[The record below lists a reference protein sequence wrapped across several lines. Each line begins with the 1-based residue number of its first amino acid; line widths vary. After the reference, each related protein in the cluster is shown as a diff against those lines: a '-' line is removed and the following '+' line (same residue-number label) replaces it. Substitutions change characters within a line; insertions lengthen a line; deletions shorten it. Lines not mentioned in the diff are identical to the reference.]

1 LSPNTREVHE
11 RRVSGRGPF
20 SDEVSGVRAE
30 SYGVEWSEHP
40 RGKLFR
46 YPVSQV
52 NDPSPAAIV
61 RFGVFQLDEQAGLL
75 FKNGRIVR
83 LKPQPFKL
91 LLLLVNRAGEVVTRE
106 EIREE
111 LWGSDTFVDFEQG
124 VNSAIKQV
132 REALGEDAD
141 RSLYVE
147 TVPKRG
153 YRFTA
158 PVEGRNPHLPPPRT
172 DLALHKA
179 MWLNIAELRLA
190 EEHRLKRKQQLKTV
204 LVIGAVVTVLTI
216 AVVAVFLARG

>member
-1 LSPNTREVHE
+1 
-11 RRVSGRGPF
+11 
-20 SDEVSGVRAE
+20 
-30 SYGVEWSEHP
+30 
-40 RGKLFR
+40 
-46 YPVSQV
+46 V
-52 NDPSPAAIV
+52 NNPSPLPVV
-61 RFGVFQLDEQAGLL
+61 RFGAFQLDEQAGLL
-75 FKNGRIVR
+75 YKNGRIVR

-91 LLLLVNRAGEVVTRE
+91 LLLLVSRAGEIVTRE

-111 LWGSDTFVDFEQG
+111 LWGTDTFVDFEQG

-141 RSLYVE
+141 RPLYLE

-158 PVEGRNPHLPPPRT
+158 SVEGRKPHVPLPRT

-190 EEHRLKRKQQLKTV
+190 EEHRLKRKQLLKTI
-204 LVIGAVVTVLTI
+204 LVVGAVLAVLTI
-216 AVVAVFLARG
+216 VAAAVFLRRG

>member
-1 LSPNTREVHE
+1 MN
-11 RRVSGRGPF
+11 
-20 SDEVSGVRAE
+20 
-30 SYGVEWSEHP
+30 
-40 RGKLFR
+40 
-46 YPVSQV
+46 
-52 NDPSPAAIV
+52 NPSPLPVI

-75 FKNGRIVR
+75 SKNGRIVR

-91 LLLLVNRAGEVVTRE
+91 LLLLVSRAGEVVTRE
-106 EIREE
+106 DIREA

-141 RSLYVE
+141 RPLYVE

-158 PVEGRNPHLPPPRT
+158 PVEGRKPHGPLRT

-190 EEHRLKRKQQLKTV
+190 EERRVKRKRLLRTL
-204 LVIGAVVTVLTI
+204 LVAGAVVAGLTI
-216 AVVAVFLARG
+216 VAVAVFLTRG

>member
-1 LSPNTREVHE
+1 MTRMNAPF
-11 RRVSGRGPF
+11 RGGTF
-20 SDEVSGVRAE
+20 SDQVRTARTE
-30 SYGVEWSEHP
+30 SYGVEWSEHR
-40 RGKLFR
+40 RGKLSR
-46 YPVSQV
+46 NAVSQV
-52 NDPSPAAIV
+52 NNPSTSPVI

-75 FKNGRIVR
+75 LKNGRVVR

-91 LLLLVNRAGEVVTRE
+91 LLLLVSRAGEVVTRE
-106 EIREE
+106 EIRDA

-132 REALGEDAD
+132 REALSEDAD
-141 RSLYVE
+141 RPLYIE

-158 PVEGRNPHLPPPRT
+158 PVEGRTQYLPPRT

-190 EEHRLKRKQQLKTV
+190 EEHRIKKKRQLKT
-204 LVIGAVVTVLTI
+204 LLIAGGILAALTI
-216 AVVAVFLARG
+216 ACVVILFTRS

>member
-1 LSPNTREVHE
+1 M
-11 RRVSGRGPF
+11 
-20 SDEVSGVRAE
+20 
-30 SYGVEWSEHP
+30 EWSGH
-40 RGKLFR
+40 RRDKLSR
-46 YPVSQV
+46 DAVSQV
-52 NDPSPAAIV
+52 NNPSPIPV
-61 RFGVFQLDEQAGLL
+61 LRFGVFQLDEQAGLL

-83 LKPQPFKL
+83 LKPQPFRL
-91 LLLLVNRAGEVVTRE
+91 LLLLVSRAGELVTRE

-141 RSLYVE
+141 RPLYVE
-147 TVPKRG
+147 TIPKRG

-158 PVEGRNPHLPPPRT
+158 AVEGRKPPVLLPRT

-190 EEHRLKRKQQLKTV
+190 EERRLKRKQRLKTI
-204 LVIGAVVTVLTI
+204 LVIGATVAVLTI
-216 AVVAVFLARG
+216 VVLAVFLTRG